1 MSKLP
6 PEPLFVMRG
15 NDSVHCALFHIS
27 ASGEYL
33 LIGTEDGMVH
43 TWDLKSC
50 KRIKTFQVGCNPC
63 LSLHI
68 TGQYLIT
75 QDKTCTLKDLH
86 P

>member
-43 TWDLKSC
+43 TWDLKVNLILKYSLLC
-50 KRIKTFQVGCNPC
+50 LTF
-63 LSLHI
+63 
-68 TGQYLIT
+68 
-75 QDKTCTLKDLH
+75 
-86 P
+86 